1 MASYVSGVCS
11 QCVRPFVSV
20 GIESACS
27 VTLKEGGPF
36 VTPVVTTDRYFL
48 GAASARK
55 RSVRHG
61 IGSDLTAVHRFV
73 GLLTSLNSH
82 LATHLIPTAS
92 CTFKLAAHQCS
103 PHRVAPATCSCFLND
118 IGRICSRHPRR
129 PSTLCSLLYPT
140 NSVLNL
146 AIYCFRYPRP
156 AVAKGK

>member
-55 RSVRHG
+55 RSVRHA

-103 PHRVAPATCSCFLND
+103 PHRYVHTLWHHPIRPNH
-118 IGRICSRHPRR
+118 GRSDHAHTSLTLGLHR
-129 PSTLCSLLYPT
+129 P
-140 NSVLNL
+140 L
-146 AIYCFRYPRP
+146 ARAF
-156 AVAKGK
+156 